1 MENGAQLENSS
12 TINIK
17 IRKHL
22 RTIYKKMKITFILIF
37 LITDVTSVTSA
48 ISIQD
53 VQAVAQ
59 GVIGDVIADF
69 NARRVIGDVIGD
81 VNARRSSS
89 RSTSG
94 LNTSSKDDQ
103 SSDAK
108 PSSTKSRRC
117 DSFMSQEEMNSYFSS
132 PRIINVLGN
141 GRMPPD
147 GIITHCL
154 IEEHTD
160 KKIFNQRTENPR
172 RKPKKTKRE
181 KPKKSKKME
190 SKDKPN
196 IRSHTNNKSTVR
208 EVSHRNEKNLRT
220 QLMSSKSLQ
229 TSNCNSPYKCNG
241 FNENWFPQSNDIDL
255 KLSLV
260 LMISIFI

>member
-59 GVIGDVIADF
+59 RVIGDVIADF
-69 NARRVIGDVIGD
+69 NARRVIGD

-196 IRSHTNNKSTVR
+196 IRSHTNNKSTVK
-208 EVSHRNEKNLRT
+208 ELSHRKKKNLRT
-220 QLMSSKSLQ
+220 ELMRQDSSKSLE

-260 LMISIFI
+260 LIISILI